1 MSRGGRTTKCH
12 AVCDEEGR
20 MRRFCLTPGNRHDMS
35 VAFDLLFEAALDTKL
50 IIADKGYDSDDLRD
64 WLEIEGIKS
73 VIPKRRYKGQK
84 PEDNPEMYRERNLIE
99 RAFGRLKDFRRFAT
113 RYDKRAHV
121 FEATV
126 ALCAIKSWFLF

>member
-1 MSRGGRTTKCH
+1 
-12 AVCDEEGR
+12 
-20 MRRFCLTPGNRHDMS
+20 MS